1 MGFRAKSFS
10 LGLCGSF
17 AFLTFFCL
25 PTLAYDYPPLVST
38 KGMVASDNPIAS
50 AVGRDIL
57 KAGGNA
63 TDAAIAT
70 ALALGVLQPFASGI
84 GAGGFMLVRDVAK
97 EAPVTTPNIE
107 VIDYRETAPAKASR
121 DMFIRNGKAVPEL
134 SQTGGLSIAVPGEIK
149 GFYLAHQRHGKL
161 PWAKVIAPAQRLAE
175 RGATVGPLLS
185 KILKV
190 NQKEILA
197 SPTMLPIFAPR
208 GKLLSE
214 GDFLQQPQLGKTLS
228 LVAQKGPD
236 GFYQGKVAQ
245 GLVKDVQG
253 NGGILSEQDLARYEA
268 KVRKPIQG
276 QYRGLALYMMPPPS
290 SGGAI
295 LIEILNILEGYNLG
309 PMGQNS
315 SASLHLITE
324 AMKHSFSDRAQVMG
338 DTDFVNVPLD
348 KLTDKAYAASL
359 RKRIDQKT
367 KAPESYG
374 GFNQATAA
382 TTDHGTTHL
391 SVADGQGNVVAMTNT
406 INLSFGSKLLSP
418 STGVLL
424 NDEMDDFSA
433 QPGVPNAFGL
443 VGNAAN
449 AIAPGKRPLS
459 SMSPTLVF
467 KQGKPYLIL
476 GASGGPMIITATL
489 QTFLNVVDY
498 GLEVRAAV
506 ESPRIHHQ
514 WKPNRISMEKE
525 FPLDVVDGLKQRGHE
540 VKMVDELAAVQI
552 IEIKD
557 GKFYGA
563 SDPRKLG
570 FPAGY

>member
-1 MGFRAKSFS
+1 MGSRAK
-10 LGLCGSF
+10 GLWLLWGSF
-17 AFLTFFCL
+17 AFLSSVCP
-25 PTLAYDYPPLVST
+25 PTLAYDYPPLVAT

-50 AVGRDIL
+50 EVGRDIL

-70 ALALGVLQPFASGI
+70 ALSLGVLQPFASGI
-84 GAGGFMLVRDVAK
+84 GAGGFMLVRDGTKPTQVN
-97 EAPVTTPNIE
+97 TPNVE
-107 VIDYRETAPAKASR
+107 VIDYRETAPSKASR
-121 DMFIRNGKAVPEL
+121 DMFIRNGKAVAEL
-134 SQTGGLSIAVPGEIK
+134 SQTGGLAIAVPGEIK

-161 PWAKVIAPAQRLAE
+161 PWAKVVAPAQRLAE
-175 RGATVGPLLS
+175 KGVTVGPLLS
-185 KILKV
+185 QFLKASQ
-190 NQKEILA
+190 NSILA
-197 SPTMLPIFAPR
+197 APTMLPVFAPQ

-214 GDFLQQPQLGKTLS
+214 GDFLQQPKLGQTLA
-228 LVAQKGPD
+228 LIAQKGPE
-236 GFYQGKVAQ
+236 GFYQGQVAQ
-245 GLVKDVQG
+245 GLVKDIQEA
-253 NGGILSEQDLARYEA
+253 GGLLTEQDLARYEA

-276 QYRGLALYMMPPPS
+276 TYRGLELYTMPPPS
-290 SGGAI
+290 SGGAV
-295 LIEILNILEGYNLG
+295 LVEILNILEGYDLSAL
-309 PMGQNS
+309 GQNS

-324 AMKHSFSDRAQVMG
+324 AMKHGFSDRAQVMG
-338 DTDFVNVPLD
+338 DTDFVQVPIE
-348 KLTDKAYAASL
+348 KLINKAYAADL

-374 GFNQATAA
+374 GFSQVNAA
-382 TTDHGTTHL
+382 AIDHGTSHL
-391 SVADGQGNVVAMTNT
+391 SVADSQGNVVAMTNT
-406 INLSFGSKLLSP
+406 INLSFGSKVLSP
-418 STGVLL
+418 STGILL

-476 GASGGPMIITATL
+476 GASGGPMIITSTL

-498 GLEVRAAV
+498 GLDVRAAV

-514 WKPNRISMEKE
+514 WKPNKISIEKE
-525 FPLDVVDGLKQRGHE
+525 FPQDVLDGLKERGHE
-540 VKMVDELAAVQI
+540 LKTVNELGAVQI
-552 IEIKD
+552 IQVKD

>member
-1 MGFRAKSFS
+1 MGFRAKSLF
-10 LGLCGSF
+10 LGLCGSLV
-17 AFLTFFCL
+17 LTSVCL
-25 PTLAYDYPPLVST
+25 PTLAYDYPPLVTT
-38 KGMVASDNPIAS
+38 KGMVASDNPTAS
-50 AVGRDIL
+50 EVGRDIL

-97 EAPVTTPNIE
+97 QAQAITPNIE

-121 DMFIRNGKAVPEL
+121 DMFIRDRKAVPEL

-161 PWAKVIAPAQRLAE
+161 PWAKIIAPAQRLAE

-185 KILKV
+185 RFLKTS
-190 NQKEILA
+190 QKAILA
-197 SPTMLPIFAPR
+197 SPTMLPVFAPR

-214 GDFLQQPQLGKTLS
+214 GDLLQQPQLGKTLS
-228 LVAQKGPD
+228 LVAQKGPA

-245 GLVKDVQG
+245 GLARDIQA

-276 QYRGLALYMMPPPS
+276 QYRGLELYMMPPPS

-295 LIEILNILEGYNLG
+295 LIEILNILEGYDLG
-309 PMGQNS
+309 SMGQNS

-324 AMKHSFSDRAQVMG
+324 AMKHGFSDRAQVMG
-338 DTDFVNVPLD
+338 DMDFVNVPLA
-348 KLTDKAYAASL
+348 KLTDKAYAGDL

-367 KAPESYG
+367 KPPESYG
-374 GFNQATAA
+374 GFNQVTAA
-382 TTDHGTTHL
+382 TTDHGTSHL
-391 SVADGQGNVVAMTNT
+391 SVADSQGNVVAMTNT

-418 STGVLL
+418 STGILL

-467 KQGKPYLIL
+467 KQGKPHLIL

-498 GLEVRAAV
+498 GLDVRAAV

-514 WKPNRISMEKE
+514 WQPNRISMEKE

-540 VKMVDELAAVQI
+540 IKMADELGAVQI
-552 IEIKD
+552 IQIKD

>member
-1 MGFRAKSFS
+1 MGSRAK
-10 LGLCGSF
+10 GLWLLWGSF
-17 AFLTFFCL
+17 AFLFSVSS
-25 PTLAYDYPPLVST
+25 PAIAYDYPPLVAT
-38 KGMVASDNPIAS
+38 KGMVASDNPRAS
-50 AVGRDIL
+50 EVGRDIL

-84 GAGGFMLVRDVAK
+84 GAGGFMLVRDGTKQTAVN
-97 EAPVTTPNIE
+97 TPSIE
-107 VIDYRETAPAKASR
+107 VIDYRETAPSKASR
-121 DMFIRNGKAVPEL
+121 DMFIRNGKAVAEL
-134 SQTGGLSIAVPGEIK
+134 SQTGGLAIAVPGEIK

-161 PWAKVIAPAQRLAE
+161 PWAKVVAPAQRLAE
-175 RGATVGPLLS
+175 QGATVGPLLS
-185 KILKV
+185 QVLKAS
-190 NQKEILA
+190 QRSILA
-197 SPTMLPIFAPR
+197 APTMLPVFAPQ

-214 GDFLQQPQLGKTLS
+214 GDFLRQPKLGQTLA
-228 LVAQKGPD
+228 LIAQKGPE

-245 GLVKDVQG
+245 GLVKDIQEA
-253 NGGILSEQDLARYEA
+253 GGLLTEQDLDRYEA

-276 QYRGLALYMMPPPS
+276 QYRGLELYTMPPPS

-295 LIEILNILEGYNLG
+295 LVEILNILEGYDLSAL
-309 PMGQNS
+309 GQNS

-324 AMKHSFSDRAQVMG
+324 AMKHGFSDRAQVMG
-338 DTDFVNVPLD
+338 DTDFVQVPIE
-348 KLTDKAYAASL
+348 KLISKAYAADL

-367 KAPESYG
+367 RAPESYG
-374 GFNQATAA
+374 GFSQVNAA
-382 TTDHGTTHL
+382 AIDHGTSHL
-391 SVADGQGNVVAMTNT
+391 SVADSQGNVVAMTNT

-418 STGVLL
+418 STGILL
-424 NDEMDDFSA
+424 NDQMDDFSA

-476 GASGGPMIITATL
+476 GASGGPMIITSTL

-514 WKPNRISMEKE
+514 WKPDRISIEKE
-525 FPLDVVDGLKQRGHE
+525 FPKDVLDGLKQRGHE
-540 VKMVDELAAVQI
+540 LKTVDELGAVQI
-552 IEIKD
+552 IQLKD

>member
-1 MGFRAKSFS
+1 MGSRAK
-10 LGLCGSF
+10 GLWLLWGSF
-17 AFLTFFCL
+17 AFLSSVC
-25 PTLAYDYPPLVST
+25 PPAIAYDYPPLVTT
-38 KGMVASDNPIAS
+38 KGMVASDNPRAS
-50 AVGRDIL
+50 EVGRDIL

-84 GAGGFMLVRDVAK
+84 GAGGFMLVRDGTKQTAVN
-97 EAPVTTPNIE
+97 TPNIE
-107 VIDYRETAPAKASR
+107 VIDYRETAPSKASR
-121 DMFIRNGKAVPEL
+121 DMFIRNGKAVAEL
-134 SQTGGLSIAVPGEIK
+134 SQTGGLAIAVPGEIK

-161 PWAKVIAPAQRLAE
+161 PWAKIVAPAQRLAE
-175 RGATVGPLLS
+175 QGAPVGPLLS
-185 KILKV
+185 QVLKAS
-190 NQKEILA
+190 QRSILA
-197 SPTMLPIFAPR
+197 APTMLPVFAPQ

-214 GDFLQQPQLGKTLS
+214 GDFLRQPKLGQTLA
-228 LVAQKGPD
+228 LIAQKGPE

-245 GLVKDVQG
+245 GLAKDIQEA
-253 NGGILSEQDLARYEA
+253 GGLLTEQDLARYEA

-276 QYRGLALYMMPPPS
+276 QYRGLELYTMPPPS

-295 LIEILNILEGYNLG
+295 LVEILNILEGYDLSAL
-309 PMGQNS
+309 GQNS

-324 AMKHSFSDRAQVMG
+324 AMKHGFSDRAQVMG
-338 DTDFVNVPLD
+338 DTDFVQVPIE
-348 KLTDKAYAASL
+348 KLISKAYAADL

-374 GFNQATAA
+374 GFSQVNAA
-382 TTDHGTTHL
+382 AIDHGTSHL
-391 SVADGQGNVVAMTNT
+391 SVADSQGNVVAMTNT

-418 STGVLL
+418 STGILL
-424 NDEMDDFSA
+424 NDQMDDFSA

-514 WKPNRISMEKE
+514 WKPDRISIEKE
-525 FPLDVVDGLKQRGHE
+525 FPQDVLDGLKQRGHE
-540 VKMVDELAAVQI
+540 LKTVDELGAVQI
-552 IEIKD
+552 IQLKD

>member
-1 MGFRAKSFS
+1 
-10 LGLCGSF
+10 
-17 AFLTFFCL
+17 
-25 PTLAYDYPPLVST
+25 
-38 KGMVASDNPIAS
+38 MVASDNPIAS
-50 AVGRDIL
+50 EVGRDIL
-57 KAGGNA
+57 KTGGNA

-84 GAGGFMLVRDVAK
+84 GGGGFMLVRDVAK
-97 EAPVTTPNIE
+97 EQVTTPNIE

-121 DMFIRNGKAVPEL
+121 DMFIRDGKAVTEL

-161 PWAKVIAPAQRLAE
+161 PWAKIIAPAQRLAE
-175 RGATVGPLLS
+175 QGVTVGPSLS
-185 KILKV
+185 RFLKV
-190 NQKEILA
+190 NQKQVLA

-214 GDFLQQPQLGKTLS
+214 GDFFQQPKLGQTLI
-228 LVAQKGPD
+228 LIAQKGPE
-236 GFYQGKVAQ
+236 GFYRGKVAQ
-245 GLVKDVQG
+245 GLAKDIQG
-253 NGGILSEQDLARYEA
+253 NGGILSELDLARYEA
-268 KVRKPIQG
+268 KVRQPIQG
-276 QYRGLALYMMPPPS
+276 QYRGLELYTMPPPS

-295 LIEILNILEGYNLG
+295 LVEILNILEGYDLSAL
-309 PMGQNS
+309 GQNS

-324 AMKHSFSDRAQVMG
+324 AMKHGFSDRAQVMG
-338 DTDFVNVPLD
+338 DTDFVQVPIE
-348 KLTDKAYAASL
+348 KLTDKAYASDL

-374 GFNQATAA
+374 GFSQVNAA
-382 TTDHGTTHL
+382 TTDHGTSHL
-391 SVADGQGNVVAMTNT
+391 SVADSQGNLVAMTNT

-418 STGVLL
+418 STGILL
-424 NDEMDDFSA
+424 NNEMDDFSA

-449 AIAPGKRPLS
+449 AVAPGKRPLS
-459 SMSPTLVF
+459 SMSPTIVF

-476 GASGGPMIITATL
+476 GASGGPNIITATL

-498 GLEVRAAV
+498 GLDVRAAV
-506 ESPRIHHQ
+506 DSPRIHHQ
-514 WKPNRISMEKE
+514 WQPNRISMEKE
-525 FPLDVVDGLKQRGHE
+525 FPLDVIDGLKQRGHE
-540 VKMVDELAAVQI
+540 VKMADELGAVQAI
-552 IEIKD
+552 QVKD